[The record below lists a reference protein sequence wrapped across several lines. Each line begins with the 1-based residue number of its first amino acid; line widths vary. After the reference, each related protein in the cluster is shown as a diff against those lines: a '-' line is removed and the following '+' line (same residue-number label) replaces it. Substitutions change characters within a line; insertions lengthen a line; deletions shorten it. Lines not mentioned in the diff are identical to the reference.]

1 MVQEL
6 KEVVLEEELIEQ
18 VIEKGLN
25 VRSRFWSKSGRLRR
39 RRCGSKRIWKLA
51 SSYPVPTHP

>member
-39 RRCGSKRIWKLA
+39 RRCGRKKDVEA
-51 SSYPVPTHP
+51 S